1 MRKLFFPLI
10 SILLVLLIM
19 LAMAFTSCSKVSQ
32 SNLQG
37 DWTVDS
43 IRQQE
48 ITANTDSGWN
58 SEKAISPIF
67 FVGETL
73 TISKSTII
81 PCPTTASMV
90 KGYDNY
96 PGYIN
101 YSLTGNKLVIPE
113 QHYSYYRI
121 DGNGDV
127 STGAINFR
135 ALEFEVGIAGNEM
148 DLIGKFE
155 ETDNLGNV
163 KKRVNVMID
172 LSRTK

>member
-1 MRKLFFPLI
+1 MKKVLFA
-10 SILLVLLIM
+10 ILALVLI
-19 LAMAFTSCSKVSQ
+19 SCSKISQ
-32 SNLQG
+32 SAMQG

-43 IRQQE
+43 IKQQE

-58 SEKAISPIF
+58 SGMAISPIF

-101 YSLTGNKLVIPE
+101 YSITGNKLVIPE

-121 DGNGDV
+121 DGNGDI

-135 ALEFEVGIAGNEM
+135 AMEFEVSIAGNQM

-155 ETDNLGNV
+155 ETDNLGNI

>member
-1 MRKLFFPLI
+1 MKKVLFA
-10 SILLVLLIM
+10 ILALVLI
-19 LAMAFTSCSKVSQ
+19 SCSKISKSDLRGV
-32 SNLQG
+32 
-37 DWTVDS
+37 WTVDS
-43 IRQQE
+43 IKQQE
-48 ITANTDSGWN
+48 ITANTDSGWY
-58 SEKAISPIF
+58 SGMAIAPIF

-73 TISKSTII
+73 TISKSNII

-90 KGYDNY
+90 KCYDDY

-101 YSLTGNKLVIPE
+101 YSLAGNKLVIPE

-127 STGAINFR
+127 SAGEINFR
-135 ALEFEVGIAGNEM
+135 AMEFEVGIAGNEM

>member
-1 MRKLFFPLI
+1 MKKVLI
-10 SILLVLLIM
+10 TILALVLI
-19 LAMAFTSCSKVSQ
+19 SCSKISQ
-32 SNLQG
+32 SDLQG
-37 DWTVDS
+37 EWTVDY
-43 IRQQE
+43 IQLQE
-48 ITANTDSGWN
+48 ITANTDSGWK
-58 SEKAISPIF
+58 SEMAISPIF
-67 FVGETL
+67 FVSEML

-81 PCPTTASMV
+81 PCPTAASMV
-90 KGYDNY
+90 KGYDDY

-127 STGAINFR
+127 SAGEINFR
-135 ALEFEVGIAGNEM
+135 AMEFEVCIAGNEM

-163 KKRVNVMID
+163 QKRVNVMID